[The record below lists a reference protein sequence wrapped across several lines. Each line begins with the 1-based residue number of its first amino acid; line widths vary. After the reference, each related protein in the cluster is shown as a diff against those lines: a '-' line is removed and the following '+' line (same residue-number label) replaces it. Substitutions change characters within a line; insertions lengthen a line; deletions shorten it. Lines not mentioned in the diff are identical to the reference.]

1 MKVIIS
7 TLLIA
12 VAVTV
17 INATEKRSLDLD
29 FDFLMLRKLEGKI
42 KFRYIFKRLLPL
54 EKSPIKSNW
63 LATILI
69 NDTAED
75 LEEKKERFKWEN
87 TIQYLLETGVKL
99 AQTLIKDVLED
110 SEHEIPHCCSI
121 NVKLHQNV
129 QDFLVFA
136 GWFLFVDGGHVLC
149 AIGSEDRCRMS

>member
-1 MKVIIS
+1 M
-7 TLLIA
+7 LR
-12 VAVTV
+12 
-17 INATEKRSLDLD
+17 EKRNLDLG
-29 FDFLMLRKLEGKI
+29 FDLLVQRKIGREKI

-54 EKSPIKSNW
+54 EKSPIKSDW

-69 NDTAED
+69 NNTAEA
-75 LEEKKERFKWEN
+75 LEEKKERIKWEN

-129 QDFLVFA
+129 QDFFVFA

>member
-1 MKVIIS
+1 
-7 TLLIA
+7 
-12 VAVTV
+12 
-17 INATEKRSLDLD
+17 
-29 FDFLMLRKLEGKI
+29 MLRKLEEKI

-54 EKSPIKSNW
+54 EKSPIKADW
-63 LATILI
+63 LSAILV

-75 LEEKKERFKWEN
+75 LEKKEERFKWEN
-87 TIQYLLETGVKL
+87 TVQYLLKTGVKL

-129 QDFLVFA
+129 QDFLVFI